1 MLKYADNEQ
10 VTNVI
15 EFPQEGGEIT
25 VSKEAAIAHLADKTP
40 TVNVEYSG
48 SRSLN
53 KEMLRDFWVNGFIGD
68 QDYAFWAIWLDGIG
82 LKEEEDFGPEGMTA
96 FIENWAAEDITPTGK
111 TKDKM
116 LKMDTVKAKV
126 GKLISR
132 GFFRAIENL
141 TLKRSA

>member
-1 MLKYADNEQ
+1 MFATDTQESK
-10 VTNVI
+10 VI
-15 EFPQEGGEIT
+15 EIS
-25 VSKEAAIAHLADKTP
+25 SKQAQDVIASLADKTP
-40 TVNVEYSG
+40 KVNVEYSG

-53 KEMLRDFWVNGFIGD
+53 KEILRDFWTNGFITD

-82 LKEEEDFGPEGMTA
+82 LNEEEEFGPNEMTA
-96 FIENWAAEDITPTGK
+96 FIENWAAEEETPTGK
-111 TKDKM
+111 IKDKM